1 MQWSVRDA
9 HEIGRPAHLYAN
21 RLPADLFV
29 SLVGTSEVSTGTV
42 FGQSHA
48 KQFNLRLWEDTLH

>member
-1 MQWSVRDA
+1 MRNDQLLKSMQWSARDGA

-21 RLPADLFV
+21 RLPTDLFV
-29 SLVGTSEVSTGTV
+29 SLIETSEVLTGIV

-48 KQFNLRLWEDTLH
+48 K